1 MKANILN
8 QTKHIDVQ
16 ATKSATSS
24 SKKMKLFRY
33 SLKVITASA
42 AAIVLL
48 ILTFKLPNPSYEEI
62 DIPTPIIISDIEQE
76 ATLASSIRS
85 HMDHISNQILNFSNN
100 IINMEVIKNDK
111 KKNSFLH
118 LFFLITRSRTYVYGI
133 YEKRSKFDVFFFFI
147 LFMSSWLNIGPLL
160 LIAIIVWF
168 YSFFDTNNI
177 RSLPDDEFYALEDDY
192 ILFPDF
198 LKENSYQELQKKYR
212 YIIALALI
220 IIGFTILWDNF
231 YSIFSGILPNYLIHI
246 IYSFGHYM
254 PQLVIGVVIILFGIY
269 LIQGKKHELDD
280 NKGGNRG
287 EDS

>member
-1 MKANILN
+1 MYNKKIDLAKKSDNKKHISTSDLYAFQKDQLSFSDLEIFLEHIASCDYCSGLLAETIEKEEIFAPFDMKANILN

-111 KKNSFLH
+111 K
-118 LFFLITRSRTYVYGI
+118 
-133 YEKRSKFDVFFFFI
+133 EK
-147 LFMSSWLNIGPLL
+147 
-160 LIAIIVWF
+160 
-168 YSFFDTNNI
+168 
-177 RSLPDDEFYALEDDY
+177 
-192 ILFPDF
+192 
-198 LKENSYQELQKKYR
+198 
-212 YIIALALI
+212 
-220 IIGFTILWDNF
+220 
-231 YSIFSGILPNYLIHI
+231 
-246 IYSFGHYM
+246 
-254 PQLVIGVVIILFGIY
+254 
-269 LIQGKKHELDD
+269 
-280 NKGGNRG
+280 
-287 EDS
+287 

>member
-1 MKANILN
+1 M
-8 QTKHIDVQ
+8 T
-16 ATKSATSS
+16 
-24 SKKMKLFRY
+24 
-33 SLKVITASA
+33 
-42 AAIVLL
+42 
-48 ILTFKLPNPSYEEI
+48 
-62 DIPTPIIISDIEQE
+62 
-76 ATLASSIRS
+76 
-85 HMDHISNQILNFSNN
+85 
-100 IINMEVIKNDK
+100 K
-111 KKNSFLH
+111 KKNSFFTFVFSLLPGAGH
-118 LFFLITRSRTYVYGI
+118 MYMGFM
-133 YEKRSKFDVFFFFI
+133 KRGLSLMSSFFFI